1 MLFGALRQCFG
12 AVLQASSRLLKDITT
27 RAVDPAM
34 LRDLPFSEFSLE
46 RPYPPHDALFLP

>member
-1 MLFGALRQCFG
+1 MLFGALRQCFD

-46 RPYPPHDALFLP
+46 RPYPPHDASFLR